1 MKFLKSITKIS
12 GIILIVIII
21 FFVYLMVTYGPK
33 YAYRYTFWTPPGN
46 SDFQKFPT
54 RKILNSDKPFQFEKK
69 TDEAYIESLFNYKF
83 RILGVTNFEEYIKKT
98 KTTALIIIEN
108 DTIIYE
114 KYFNGF
120 QREDLSLAWS
130 MTKSYVYSLI
140 GIAINEGHIS
150 SVEDPIT
157 KYLPELIKQDQRF
170 KKITLKNLLMM
181 SSGIEQR
188 KSALFNVI
196 PLPWDED
203 PISYYHPNLRKY
215 ILKNLNI
222 ISEPGKQFYYND
234 FNAEL
239 LGLILERAIDQT
251 VSEYL
256 EEKIWKPCGM
266 EFPALWGL
274 DSEKSGFEKKSSS
287 LFARPIDFA
296 RYGRLYLKFGNW
308 EGKQLIPKDWVIE
321 STSDETTLNIKDYYP
336 PVPSKWHRNTHY
348 KYHWKGHMDSDSS
361 MSYSISGVL
370 GQHIFIAPHKNLII
384 VHCATSHQFYGV
396 EDLWSISRL
405 MDIPFYKIMHTHG
418 LSGAIAYADSLLKNN
433 QEKIVSEGILNLIG
447 YDLIYEGKLEDAI
460 AIFELS
466 IRLYPS
472 SSNAYDSLGEAYM
485 KNDQI
490 ELSIKNYEKSLELNS
505 DNENAREMLNKLKH

>member
-1 MKFLKSITKIS
+1 MKFLKSITKIL
-12 GIILIVIII
+12 GIILIVLII
-21 FFVYLMVTYGPK
+21 FFVFFMAACSPK

-46 SDFQKFPT
+46 SDFQKFST
-54 RKILNSDKPFQFEKK
+54 RKIQNSDKPFQFEKK
-69 TDEAYIESLFNYKF
+69 TDETYIESLFNYKF

-98 KTTALIIIEN
+98 KTTALIIIKN

-114 KYFNGF
+114 KYFGGF
-120 QREDLSLAWS
+120 QRDDLSMAMS

-157 KYLPELIKQDQRF
+157 KYLPELIKQDPRF

-188 KSALFNVI
+188 KSTLFNI

-239 LGLILERAIDQT
+239 SGLILERAIDKT

-256 EEKIWKPCGM
+256 EEKIWEPCGM

-287 LFARPIDFA
+287 LFVRPIDFA
-296 RYGRLYLKFGNW
+296 KYGRLYLEFGNW

-321 STSDETTLNIKDYYP
+321 STSDEATLNIKDYYP
-336 PVPSKWHRNTHY
+336 PVPSKWLSNTHY
-348 KYHWKGHMDSDSS
+348 KYHWKGHMDPDSS
-361 MSYSISGVL
+361 MSYSIGGVM
-370 GQHIFIAPHKNLII
+370 GQNVFIAPHKNLII
-384 VHCATSHQFYGV
+384 VHSGISHKFYGV
-396 EDLWSISRL
+396 ADLWSISRL
-405 MDIPFYKIMHTHG
+405 MDSPFYKIMHTHG
-418 LSGAIAYADSLLKNN
+418 LSGAIAYADSSMKNN
-433 QEKIVSEGILNLIG
+433 QVRIVSESLLNLMG

-460 AIFELS
+460 AIFELG
-466 IRLYPS
+466 IRLYPLY
-472 SSNAYDSLGEAYM
+472 SNAYDSLGEAYM
-485 KNDQI
+485 KNEQK
-490 ELSIKNYEKSLELNS
+490 ELAIKNYEKSLELNP
-505 DNENAREMLNKLKH
+505 DNENARKMLNKLKK